1 MAKNRIA
8 ALSGAAIAIVAGLG
22 LIVFALVPVVSQ
34 QPTQDPPI
42 RLQASKPPS
51 ASPKS
56 EPSFAATISE
66 SITVTSSSSLVRYGA
81 RPKLNE
87 KIGTITFPT
96 LEMSWPIFEGT
107 EEAQLAKG
115 VGHYVNSVLPGI
127 ADNSV
132 LSGHRTTV
140 FNRLGELKVDD
151 LILVKTRAGTFTYQ
165 VQNFRVVDRD
175 DRTVIVPTEDAVL
188 TLTTCYPFNH
198 IGATTDAFVVSA
210 KLVEAQIAQ

>member
-1 MAKNRIA
+1 MAKDRIG
-8 ALSGAAIAIVAGLG
+8 ALNGPEITIAVGLG
-22 LIVFALVPVVSQ
+22 LVIFALVLVVSQ
-34 QPTQDPPI
+34 QPSQDSPI
-42 RLQASKPPS
+42 SLQASTPPS

-56 EPSFAATISE
+56 ESSFAATSPE
-66 SITVTSSSSLVRYGA
+66 SIAVTSSPPLVRYGA
-81 RPKLNE
+81 KPKLNE

-107 EEAQLAKG
+107 EETQLVKG
-115 VGHYVNSVLPGI
+115 VGHYVKSVLPGI
-127 ADNSV
+127 ANNSV

-140 FNRLGELKVDD
+140 FNRLGELEVDD
-151 LILVKTRAGTFTYQ
+151 LILVKTRAGTFTYK
-165 VQNFRVVDRD
+165 VASFRVVDRD

-210 KLVEAQIAQ
+210 KLVEAQIAR